1 MNYTQNYQLPQWVET
16 DRILMDDFNDMTEKL
31 EEALTDYG
39 NAMEGFGNCQI
50 VTGSYVGTGAVN
62 KTLTFPGSPLVVI
75 IRAVNDSPDFCLMM
89 RNCENFHTESDLSTS
104 ERGAIHAKCRAT
116 WTENSV
122 SWYLVYNNTQ
132 DAMMNGAGRTY
143 VYAALLSATEE

>member
-1 MNYTQNYQLPQWVET
+1 MNYTQNYQLCLWDED
-16 DRILMDDFNDMTEKL
+16 DRILMSDFNADNAK
-31 EEALTDYG
+31 TDA
-39 NAMEGFGNCQI
+39 AMAGFGNCKI

-62 KTLTFPGSPLVVI
+62 KTLTFPGSPLVVM

>member
-16 DRILMDDFNDMTEKL
+16 DRILMEDFNDAFDTIES
-31 EEALTDYG
+31 
-39 NAMEGFGNCQI
+39 AMSGFGNCKI